1 MYEVFCY
8 SSVNVAKWHL
18 YFWVEAYFGFQ
29 VRLIETYTSTE
40 EDEIL
45 LKEILQSRKI
55 KAQKRKSPLVL
66 CSWSSSLY
74 LSARSTCIT
83 VQYNTVQLQYSIEYS
98 TV

>member
-1 MYEVFCY
+1 MRYFAVCY
-8 SSVNVAKWHL
+8 SVNVAKGLL
-18 YFWVEAYFGFQ
+18 YFWVESYFGFQ

-83 VQYNTVQLQYSIEYS
+83 V
-98 TV
+98 

>member
-83 VQYNTVQLQYSIEYS
+83 VQLQYS